1 MTSAKF
7 IAALTLSGA
16 LSLAASPNLRA
27 AESRAPQTM
36 KPLAAISLDAG
47 TKHVIGYFVSAEG
60 ACKLTLAVNEGGGD
74 APFSTSRL
82 QVSVDAGKSAKFDSA
97 EGKTLLFTC
106 KPSAQAMTAV
116 TIDRLAYCPDA
127 R

>member
-1 MTSAKF
+1 MTSAKRF
-7 IAALTLSGA
+7 AALTFGGA
-16 LSLAASPNLRA
+16 LLLASSPGIHA

-47 TKHVIGYFVSAEG
+47 TKHVIGYFVSADG
-60 ACKLTLAVNEGGGD
+60 ACKLTLAVNEGADD
-74 APFSTSRL
+74 AAFSTSRL
-82 QVSVDAGKSAKFDSA
+82 QVSVDAGKSATFDSA

-116 TIDRLAYCPDA
+116 AIDRLAYCPNA
-127 R
+127 Q